1 MIQKKGNPVSG
12 LIFII
17 AIAAFAI
24 FLLIVGYIGNEV
36 ATKLQTQIGINDEIN
51 DSLQTTI
58 TTSTITINTLWY
70 ILFAGLL
77 LGLIVQ
83 AMMAPYYPKVM
94 VPIFILTLIIS
105 VILAIVL
112 SNAYV
117 EITENV
123 DLASASLFQQG
134 IFFVMSKLPYLA
146 AIVGLLAIVIIF
158 TRDPGIGGGGGI
170 VN

>member
-1 MIQKKGNPVSG
+1 MINKAQAPVAG
-12 LIFII
+12 IIFIVLI
-17 AIAAFAI
+17 SAFAI
-24 FLLIVGYIGNEV
+24 FLLFVGYIGNTV
-36 ATKLQTQIGINDEIN
+36 ATELQTKIGITQEIN

-58 TTSTITINTLWY
+58 TASTVTVNTIWY

-83 AMMAPYYPKVM
+83 AMMAQHYPKVM

-112 SNAYV
+112 ANAYV
-117 EITENV
+117 EIYNQTE
-123 DLASASLFQQG
+123 LASTSVWQSG

-146 AIVGLLAIVIIF
+146 VIVGLLAIVIIF
-158 TRDPGIGGGGGI
+158 TRDGSIGGGGGI